1 LPNRQSQNTWLQ
13 RIFANDS
20 VAEASNRITSFNFL
34 LSLPSPAAID
44 PRVHTLNSFRYSAI
58 VSALVL
64 LVLATGLKFAPW
76 IPNVALFGALS
87 VFCGAYLR
95 GPLAWIIPIGGII
108 ASDFLGELLGVAGI
122 YRYTA
127 ISMVLN
133 YVGFA
138 AMVGVGHV
146 LRLKDSWDIVLGTSI
161 VGSIAFFIVSNFG
174 CWLDPVMK
182 YSTSLTGLVDCY
194 VSAIPFFKN
203 SFLSDVI
210 GTTAVVAVHQV
221 AMTYQTSEVSET
233 V

>member
-1 LPNRQSQNTWLQ
+1 MPQQDYHIQ
-13 RIFANDS
+13 
-20 VAEASNRITSFNFL
+20 FL
-34 LSLPSPAAID
+34 LSVPSTAAIE
-44 PRVHTLNSFRYSAI
+44 PRVHILNSFRYSAT
-58 VSALVL
+58 VSALAL

-95 GPLAWIIPIGGII
+95 GPLAWIIPLGGII
-108 ASDFLGELLGVAGI
+108 ASDFLGEFLGVAGI

-127 ISMVLN
+127 ISMILN

-138 AMVGVGHV
+138 AMVGVGHL
-146 LRLKDSWDIVLGTSI
+146 LRLRDSWDVVLGTSI
-161 VGSIAFFIVSNFG
+161 AGSVAFFIISNFG

-182 YSTSLTGLVDCY
+182 YSTNLNGLVDCFI
-194 VSAIPFFKN
+194 SAIPFFRN

-210 GTTAVVAVHQV
+210 GTAAIVAVHQL
-221 AMTYQTSEVSET
+221 AMTYQTNEVSET